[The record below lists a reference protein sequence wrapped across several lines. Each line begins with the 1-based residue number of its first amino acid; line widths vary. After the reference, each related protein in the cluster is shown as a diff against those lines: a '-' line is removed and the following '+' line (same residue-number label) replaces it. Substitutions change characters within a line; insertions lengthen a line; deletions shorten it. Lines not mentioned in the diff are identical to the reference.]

1 MPQIAGQANLDQAL
15 QIEVPIVVRLAERN
29 MRVSEVLRLL
39 PGSIIELPKPADSD
53 LDLMVNNKIIGTGVA
68 VKVGENFGIR
78 LTFVG
83 DLATRFEAMNGTN
96 EEQSI
101 SEGGPGA
108 EGGSDFE
115 ALAAALMMGQDG
127 QN

>member
-53 LDLMVNNKIIGTGVA
+53 LDLMVNNKVIGTGVA

-83 DLATRFEAMNGTN
+83 DLVARFEAMNAMN
-96 EEQSI
+96 AEQPS
-101 SEGGPGA
+101 GDAGQGA
-108 EGGSDFE
+108 DGGSDFE